1 MLYDVLLN
9 HNIIDDTVID
19 PNIMKTFKSFK
30 IRHEIRI
37 KTQGGGPGPL
47 ACWAR
52 NYSNLNFCCK
62 IALQHS
68 LIFSVTINELPV
80 NNKELR
86 AMTLS
91 CEFSQCDRIMNC

>member
-37 KTQGGGPGPL
+37 KTQGGGRGRWPAGPE
-47 ACWAR
+47 
-52 NYSNLNFCCK
+52 
-62 IALQHS
+62 IIQ
-68 LIFSVTINELPV
+68 I
-80 NNKELR
+80 
-86 AMTLS
+86 
-91 CEFSQCDRIMNC
+91 